1 MKAEFIMVGLKG
13 DCIHLTSSWLFLSGD
28 EIEDLKGNF
37 RLFTFFKIL
46 IFVFPNLSAADGER
60 VEGLCCVAAFQ
71 PCAGVWLRLS
81 LRHYIQCLIP

>member
-37 RLFTFFKIL
+37 RLFTFF
-46 IFVFPNLSAADGER
+46 
-60 VEGLCCVAAFQ
+60 
-71 PCAGVWLRLS
+71 
-81 LRHYIQCLIP
+81 